1 MPTAAPPRPA
11 RSRAQPVRRPTRR
24 LRVPDPKRRLQA
36 ILILSLI
43 VLSLI
48 AGRLVQL
55 QGLDRSTYAAM
66 AERQRLH
73 TIALTAPRGDI
84 VDRDGRPLAETV
96 DARDVYADPSKVAD
110 PVVEADRLAPV
121 LGLPAR
127 ALRDQLAKK
136 TTFVYL
142 ARAVTPTLAGR
153 VMDLQMPGG
162 EHRSLPGIGV
172 LPTTKRLYP

>member
-11 RSRAQPVRRPTRR
+11 RSRAQPVRRPPRR
-24 LRVPDPKRRLQA
+24 LRVPDPKRRLEA

-43 VLSLI
+43 ILSLI

-73 TIALTAPRGDI
+73 TVALTAPRGEI

-96 DARDVYADPSKVAD
+96 DARDVYADPTKVTD
-110 PVVEADRLAPV
+110 PAAEAEQLAPV
-121 LGLPAR
+121 LGTPAR
-127 ALRDQLAKK
+127 ALRDLLSKR
-136 TTFVYL
+136 TTF
-142 ARAVTPTLAGR
+142 
-153 VMDLQMPGG
+153 
-162 EHRSLPGIGV
+162 
-172 LPTTKRLYP
+172 